1 MNTPSEPGP
10 GPDQREPSAAPEM
23 PTRAPQVGT
32 PAEGTTPAGRQ
43 SAFFTAPFKRVPRWA
58 RVVVPIAIV
67 AGVIGGTALGFA
79 TRPAVSSTK
88 EYAALNDELTAKITS
103 EDATISKLRAW
114 ASDKDAQIS
123 TLQSAA
129 AGVKTLQQQ
138 LADKEK
144 TLASKEADLASREQ
158 KLSDATKQVAA
169 SQIKSG
175 LHVVGGDVQPGTYT
189 TTGPDGTN
197 SVGCYY
203 AWKTGTGSDA
213 SIKDNNI
220 VKGAATVTLAN
231 GEVFESTSCTAWTK
245 IG

>member
-1 MNTPSEPGP
+1 M
-10 GPDQREPSAAPEM
+10 APEM
-23 PTRAPQVGT
+23 PTRPPQVGT
-32 PAEGTTPAGRQ
+32 PSEHTTPAGRERVF
-43 SAFFTAPFKRVPRWA
+43 SPGGFKQIPLWA
-58 RVVVPIAIV
+58 RIVVPATLIA
-67 AGVIGGTALGFA
+67 GLIGGAALGFA
-79 TRPAVSSTK
+79 VRPAVSSTK

-103 EDATISKLRAW
+103 GDETISKLRAA

-123 TLQSAA
+123 TLQAA
-129 AGVKTLQQQ
+129 ADGVKTLQQQ

-144 TLASKEADLASREQ
+144 TLAGKEANLASREQ
-158 KLSDATKQVAA
+158 KLSDAQKQVAA

>member
-1 MNTPSEPGP
+1 
-10 GPDQREPSAAPEM
+10 M
-23 PTRAPQVGT
+23 PTRAPQVGSSS
-32 PAEGTTPAGRQ
+32 EGTTPAGHH
-43 SAFFTAPFKRVPRWA
+43 RVFSPESVKQIPRWA
-58 RVVVPIAIV
+58 RIVVPLVLV
-67 AGVIGGTALGFA
+67 AGLVGGAALGFA
-79 TRPAVSSTK
+79 VRPAVSSTK
-88 EYAALNDELTAKITS
+88 EYAALNDELTTKITRG
-103 EDATISKLRAW
+103 DATISRLRAT

-129 AGVKTLQQQ
+129 AGVKSLQQQ

-144 TLASKEADLASREQ
+144 TLAGKEADLASREQ

-197 SVGCYY
+197 SVGCYD

-220 VKGAATVTLAN
+220 VKGAATVTLAT
-231 GEVFESTSCTAWTK
+231 GEVFESTSCAAWTK

>member
-10 GPDQREPSAAPEM
+10 GPERSELAAPPEM
-23 PTRAPQVGT
+23 PTRPPLVGS
-32 PAEGTTPAGRQ
+32 PSEGTTATSRPRVL
-43 SAFFTAPFKRVPRWA
+43 SPRRFKQIPRWA
-58 RVVVPIAIV
+58 RIVVPLTLV
-67 AGVIGGTALGFA
+67 AGLIGGAGIGFA
-79 TRPAVSSTK
+79 ARPAVNTTK
-88 EYAALNDELTAKITS
+88 EYVALNDDLTSKIARAD
-103 EDATISKLRAW
+103 ETISKLRAA
-114 ASDKDAQIS
+114 ASDKDAQIGA
-123 TLQSAA
+123 LQSASD
-129 AGVKTLQQQ
+129 GVKTLQQQ

-144 TLASKEADLASREQ
+144 TLAGKEADLASREQ
-158 KLSDATKQVAA
+158 KLSDAQKQVAA

-220 VKGAATVTLAN
+220 VQGAATVTLAN
-231 GEVFESTSCTAWTK
+231 GEVFESNSCEAWTK